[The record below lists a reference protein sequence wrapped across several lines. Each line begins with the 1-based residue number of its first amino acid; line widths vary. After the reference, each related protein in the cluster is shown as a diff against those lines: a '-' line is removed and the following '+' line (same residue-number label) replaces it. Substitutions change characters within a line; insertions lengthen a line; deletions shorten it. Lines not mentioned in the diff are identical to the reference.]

1 MRHYAGQI
9 MNITIVG
16 GGNIG
21 TQFAVHC
28 AQKHHQ
34 VKIYTSKP
42 ERFCRHLVIVNEKNI
57 VVQEGDIAAAT
68 DDDAE
73 AFGDADL
80 IFVTVPAFCMKD
92 VENKIYPYVCK
103 GTQIGLI
110 PGTGG
115 GEWAFRREIEK
126 GAVIFGLQRVPS
138 VARLVEYGKS
148 VCATGYRNELHVAAL
163 PHIYTKE
170 IAQMISELFDMPCI
184 ALPNYL
190 NLTLTPSNPILHTT
204 RLKTIFKNYYIGV
217 TYDTLPLFYED
228 WNDES
233 STLLLNCD
241 NELQNMCNVLSEFD
255 LSYVKSLKCHYE
267 SETSQQLT
275 AKIASIE
282 SLKGLKTPSV
292 EINGKYI
299 PDFNSR
305 YFTADFTFGLGI
317 LVQIADL
324 LGVTVPTMKE
334 TMEWYTKIATAQE
347 IFRFSDYGV
356 KNKSDLLRLYR
367 I

>member
-1 MRHYAGQI
+1 

-28 AQKHHQ
+28 AQKHHR
-34 VKIYTSKP
+34 VKIYSSKS
-42 ERFCRHLVIVNEKNI
+42 ERFAKHLVIVDENNI
-57 VVQEGDIAAAT
+57 VIREGDIVGAT
-68 DDDAE
+68 NNAAE
-73 AFGDADL
+73 AFKDADL
-80 IFVTVPAFCMKD
+80 IFVTVPAFCMRD
-92 VENKIYPYVCK
+92 VESKIYPYVGK
-103 GTQIGLI
+103 GTKIGLI

-115 GEWAFRREIEK
+115 GEWAFRREIKK
-126 GAVIFGLQRVPS
+126 GAVVFGLQRVPS

-148 VCATGYRNELHVAAL
+148 VCAAGYRKELHVAAL
-163 PHIYTKE
+163 PHVYTEK
-170 IAQMISELFDMPCI
+170 IAQMISELFEMPCV

-204 RLKTIFKNYYIGV
+204 RLKTIFKNYHTGV
-217 TYDTLPLFYED
+217 TYDALPLFYED
-228 WNDES
+228 WSDES
-233 STLLLNCD
+233 SNLLLKCD
-241 NELQNMCNVLSEFD
+241 GELQKICSRLTEFD

-267 SETSQQLT
+267 SETPQQLT

-299 PDFNSR
+299 PDLNSR

-317 LVQIADL
+317 LVQIAEL
-324 LGVTVPTMKE
+324 LEVEVPNMKE
-334 TMEWYTKIATAQE
+334 TLEWYLKIESVKEAFQF
-347 IFRFSDYGV
+347 IDYGV
-356 KNKSDLLRLYR
+356 KCKSDFLQLYR
-367 I
+367 S